1 MVFIIFLSAL
11 VLYNSHEKDN
21 NDDNNN
27 NDNYLGK

>member
-1 MVFIIFLSAL
+1 MVFIIFLFAL
-11 VLYNSHEKDN
+11 VLYNGHEKDN

>member
-21 NDDNNN
+21 NDNKN
-27 NDNYLGK
+27 NDYLGK